1 MCVAYDYS
9 KLDGLIT
16 EKCKTRATFAEQIG
30 RSERS
35 VSLKM
40 NGKVEWSQNEIAR
53 ACEVLGIKP
62 DEISAYFFNLI
73 VQSD

>member
-1 MCVAYDYS
+1 MAYDYS

-16 EKCKTRATFAEQIG
+16 EKCKTRAAFAEQIG

-35 VSLKM
+35 ISLKM
-40 NGKVEWSQNEIAR
+40 NGKVEWSQNEITR

-73 VQSD
+73 VQCD